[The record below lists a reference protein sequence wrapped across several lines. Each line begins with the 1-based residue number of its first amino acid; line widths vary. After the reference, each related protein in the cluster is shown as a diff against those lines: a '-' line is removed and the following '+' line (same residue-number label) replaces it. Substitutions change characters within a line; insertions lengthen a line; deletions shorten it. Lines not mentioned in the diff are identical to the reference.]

1 MSDGQDGR
9 DQLAG
14 LLIAP
19 TATIGRALKQMDET
33 GDRMVLVVDDEHR
46 LVGVATDGDI
56 RRWILSGCSLD
67 GIITEVMNRSP
78 IVLSEGYTDEEAREL
93 ITERRIDCIPVLDAA
108 GRVVGALRW
117 LDVFE
122 TRRRSHGHVDLPV
135 VIMAGGEGTRLAP
148 FTKVLPK
155 PLVPVGDKPIIEHI
169 MERFAEVGSSEFYV
183 SVNYKAALI
192 KAYFADIDSP
202 WHIDYLEEPEPLGTA
217 GSLAMLKGRVASTFF
232 VSNCDILID
241 ADYADFY
248 KFHREGGHR
257 ISLVASM
264 KEVVVPYGVCE
275 IAPGGSLTR
284 IVEKP
289 EYNFLVSTGLYLLE
303 PDALDDIPTGK
314 FLNIT
319 DLMNDYI
326 ARGET
331 IGVYPVS
338 ERSWMDMGQWDE
350 FQKMLD
356 GMGVR

>member
-1 MSDGQDGR
+1 
-9 DQLAG
+9 
-14 LLIAP
+14 
-19 TATIGRALKQMDET
+19 MDET
-33 GDRMVLVVDDEHR
+33 GDRIVIVVNDDR
-46 LVGVATDGDI
+46 TLSGVATDGDI
-56 RRWILSGCSLD
+56 RRWILSGRSLD

-78 IVLSEGYTDEEAREL
+78 IVLSEGYSDDVAREL
-93 ITERRIDCIPVLDAA
+93 IARHRIECIPVLDAA

-117 LDVFE
+117 LDLFE
-122 TRRRSHGHVDLPV
+122 TKRRSQGHVELPV

-169 MERFAEVGSSEFYV
+169 MERFAEIGSTEFHV

-192 KAYFADIDSP
+192 KAYFADIDTP
-202 WHIDYLEEPEPLGTA
+202 WRISYVEEPEPLGTA
-217 GSLAMLKGRVASTFF
+217 GSLALLRGSITSTFF

-284 IVEKP
+284 ILEKP

-303 PDALDDIPTGK
+303 PDVLEDIPVGR

-319 DLMNDYI
+319 DLMNEYI